1 MVGTTPSPPPAQS
14 QQALTGKR
22 ALVVQGD
29 VRERTRLIEFLSSWG
44 IDVEVTANPFHGVAM
59 LWRAMEAAQP
69 FDLLLFGTT
78 GHGVISEQFA
88 ALVRSEPRL
97 AEIPMLHIGGNL
109 AAEEK
114 LALRRS
120 GFFDAVPT
128 PLDKTWLF
136 DSLHRAC
143 GSATTGDGVARLMDR
158 HAIAGSSVPRLEVL
172 VAEPTAEQRR
182 VVRSILERGG
192 HQIFEVDSGEQ
203 ALEALAK
210 HRFDLVIIALDL
222 PGLGTA
228 DALKLYRF
236 STVRQDWP
244 AFIGLTREPTLSQMR
259 DYADIGVTL
268 IASPAQPRE
277 LLRAIVQLIRGD
289 AAAART
295 ASPSSLISAAEE
307 SSTTSFLDERVLRE
321 IERLGSHPNFLYEL
335 VQEFL
340 AEIGARIEALVA
352 MRGTA
357 HCHLRLR
364 EFGHVL
370 QDNAG
375 NVGALQLYRL
385 GLVASQYSEEM
396 FKQDE
401 GQLLTRIDI
410 AYRQTRAAF
419 WSYLRSRSVS
429 SFPGGARE

>member
-1 MVGTTPSPPPAQS
+1 MVGTTPSPSPAQS
-14 QQALTGKR
+14 QETLNGKR

-29 VRERTRLIEFLSSWG
+29 VRERQRLIEFLSSWG

-97 AEIPMLHIGGNL
+97 AEIPMLHVGGHL
-109 AAEEK
+109 GTDEK

-120 GFFDAVPT
+120 GFFDAVST

-143 GSATTGDGVARLMDR
+143 GSVAAGDGVARLMDR

-203 ALEALAK
+203 ALEALAT

-244 AFIGLTREPTLSQMR
+244 AFIGLTPEATLSQMR

-268 IASPAQPRE
+268 VASPAQPRE
-277 LLRAIVQLIRGD
+277 LLRAIVQVIRGD
-289 AAAART
+289 AAART
-295 ASPSSLISAAEE
+295 ACPSSLISAAEE
-307 SSTTSFLDERVLRE
+307 SSAMSYLDERVLRE
-321 IERLGSHPNFLYEL
+321 IERLGSHPNFVYEL

-340 AEIGARIEALVA
+340 TEIGARIEALIA

-396 FKQDE
+396 FIQDE
-401 GQLLTRIDI
+401 GHLLTRIDI

-419 WSYLRSRSVS
+419 WSYLRSRSVANL
-429 SFPGGARE
+429 PGGARE